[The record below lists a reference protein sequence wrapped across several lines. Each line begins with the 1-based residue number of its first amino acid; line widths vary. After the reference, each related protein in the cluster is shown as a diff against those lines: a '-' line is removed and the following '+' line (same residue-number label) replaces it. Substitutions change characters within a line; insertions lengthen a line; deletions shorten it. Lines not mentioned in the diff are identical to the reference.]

1 MTNLTPSIHDFW
13 FLPLGGCG
21 EIGMNMNLYGH
32 NGQWLMVDC
41 GVTFEKSPQGQ
52 DRTYSADPSFIAS
65 RKDSLCGLVIT
76 HAHQDHVGA
85 VANLWPQLR
94 CPIYT
99 TPFTAFILRAKLREL
114 GIEQNVTIHEVA
126 VNAKINVG
134 PFALTWFL
142 QTHSI
147 PEPCALIIE
156 THLGRVFHTADWKL
170 DPNPVVGQPYNQQA
184 FEHLGQKGCD
194 VVVCDSTNAT
204 IAGHSMSEAEVGRNL
219 VNTIKPLKGRVLVTC
234 FGSNVARLVSI
245 ARAAKKCG
253 RYVGVIGRSMQLMI
267 NAAKTTG
274 YWPDDL
280 PLADAR
286 HLGYLPKEEV
296 LILTTGSQGEPRAS
310 LARMAKQTHPFLEL
324 DADDTVIFSA
334 KTIPG
339 NEDAVKKLTSQLKL
353 RKVDII
359 HAQTSPLC
367 LHASGHPCQ
376 DELQKVYTWLKPRCV
391 IPVHGEQQHMQANA
405 HIAKQAGAKYTL
417 TGKNGDLFTLA
428 PMRSVKKGVTPER
441 RFEIV

>member
-1 MTNLTPSIHDFW
+1 MNNVIPSIHDFW

-41 GVTFEKSPQGQ
+41 GVTFEKTPQGQ
-52 DRTYSADPSFIAS
+52 EQTLTADPSFIAS
-65 RKDSLCGLVIT
+65 RKDRLCGLVIT
-76 HAHQDHVGA
+76 HAHQDHIGA
-85 VANLWPQLR
+85 VAQLWPQLR

-99 TPFTAFILRAKLREL
+99 TAFTAFILRAKLREL
-114 GIEQNVTIHEVA
+114 GIEQQVPIYEVA
-126 VNAKINVG
+126 TDAKVNIG

-170 DPNPVVGQPYNQQA
+170 DPAPVVGQPFNQQA

-194 VVVCDSTNAT
+194 FVVCDSTNA
-204 IAGHSMSEAEVGRNL
+204 IVPGHSVSEGVVGRNL
-219 VNTIKPLKGRVLVTC
+219 IKTLKPLKGRVLVTC
-234 FGSNVARLVSI
+234 FGSNVARLISI
-245 ARAAKKCG
+245 ARAAQSCG

-267 NAAKTTG
+267 NAAKFTG
-274 YWPDDL
+274 FWPADL
-280 PLADAR
+280 TLIDPE

-296 LILTTGSQGEPRAS
+296 LILTTGSQGEPKAS
-310 LARMAKQTHPFLEL
+310 LARMAKNTHRFLEL
-324 DADDTVIFSA
+324 DAEDTVIFSA

-339 NEDAVKKLTSQLKL
+339 NEEAVKKLITQLRLK
-353 RKVDII
+353 KVNII
-359 HAQTSPLC
+359 HAQSSDYC

-376 DELQKVYTWLKPRCV
+376 EELQKIYTWLKPKCV
-391 IPVHGEQQHMQANA
+391 IPVHGEPQHMQANA
-405 HIAKQAGAKYTL
+405 KIAKQMGVKHTL
-417 TGKNGDLFTLA
+417 TGNNGDLFTLA
-428 PMRSVKKGVTPER
+428 PVRSIKRKVTQAK
-441 RFEIV
+441 RFEIR